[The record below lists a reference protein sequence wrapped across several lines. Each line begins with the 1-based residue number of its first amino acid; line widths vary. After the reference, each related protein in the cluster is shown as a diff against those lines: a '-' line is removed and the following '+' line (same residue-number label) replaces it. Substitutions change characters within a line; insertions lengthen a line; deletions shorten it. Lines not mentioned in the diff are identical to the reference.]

1 MRSNGVE
8 NSFHQKPNSIT
19 PMPPDLEYRNIPEQF
34 LGRSGN
40 NLEQSSCDHDTEQ
53 SHQDRNHRDV
63 DLARLREFTR
73 FVVNELS
80 DPLTAISSYT
90 EMCRE
95 ALYQKNVGRQTPHEQ
110 PTGSSRSLEELLE
123 LIAFNSGRLR
133 NLLTSFQRPLNEAVG
148 SWAVVHVDE
157 VISAA
162 LAGLAKDLHDQ
173 DIAVEIQRSP
183 PRAPILADPVQL
195 DRLVSGILRHS
206 IENVSREEPGGKTRL
221 LTISFRK
228 DTDSHGGGSGIDVR
242 FIDSGPEYPKNIT
255 RPFFDHETNEV
266 KLEMAALRTIME
278 RHGGTL
284 DIEHTSAEKTGVRAR
299 FPICKVAPAK
309 LAELQ
314 KRI

>member
-1 MRSNGVE
+1 
-8 NSFHQKPNSIT
+8 
-19 PMPPDLEYRNIPEQF
+19 MPPDFEYRNIPDRF
-34 LGRSGN
+34 LWRSGN
-40 NLEQSSCDHDTEQ
+40 NLKQSCWHHDTEQ
-53 SHQDRNHRDV
+53 GRQDKDQRDV

-95 ALYQKNVGRQTPHEQ
+95 VLSQKNVGRQTPQ
-110 PTGSSRSLEELLE
+110 DQSTGSARSLEELLE
-123 LIAFNSGRLR
+123 LIAFNSSRLR
-133 NLLTSFQRPLNEAVG
+133 NLLTSFQGPLSETGG
-148 SWAVVHVDE
+148 SWEVVHVDD

-173 DIAVEIQRSP
+173 SITVEIQRSP

-195 DRLVSGILRHS
+195 GQLVSRILRHS
-206 IENVSREEPGGKTRL
+206 IENVTREQHSGKNRL
-221 LTISFRK
+221 LTISFSK
-228 DTDSHGGGSGIDVR
+228 DTDPHGGANGIDVW
-242 FIDSGPEYPKNIT
+242 FIDSGPEYPENIT

-266 KLEMAALRTIME
+266 KLEMAALCTIME

-284 DIEHTSAEKTGVRAR
+284 DIEHSNVEKTGVRIR

-314 KRI
+314 KRV

>member
-1 MRSNGVE
+1 
-8 NSFHQKPNSIT
+8 
-19 PMPPDLEYRNIPEQF
+19 MPPDFEYINIPEQV
-34 LGRSGN
+34 LWRSEN
-40 NLEQSSCDHDTEQ
+40 NLEQSSWYHDTEQ
-53 SHQDRNHRDV
+53 NQQDRNHRDV
-63 DLARLREFTR
+63 DVARLREFTR

-95 ALYQKNVGRQTPHEQ
+95 VLSQENVGRQAPQEQ
-110 PTGSSRSLEELLE
+110 LTGSSRSLEELLE
-123 LIAFNSGRLR
+123 LIAFNSSRLR
-133 NLLTSFQRPLNEAVG
+133 NLLTSFQRPLNEAAG
-148 SWAVVHVDE
+148 SWTIVHVEE

-162 LAGLAKDLHDQ
+162 LAGLAKDLHNQ

-206 IENVSREEPGGKTRL
+206 IENVTREKRGRKNRL

-228 DTDSHGGGSGIDVR
+228 DTDSYGGGNGIDVQ
-242 FIDSGPEYPKNIT
+242 FINSGPEYPENIT

-284 DIEHTSAEKTGVRAR
+284 DIEHTSAEKTGVRIR

-314 KRI
+314 KRV

>member
-1 MRSNGVE
+1 
-8 NSFHQKPNSIT
+8 
-19 PMPPDLEYRNIPEQF
+19 MPPDFEYINIPEQV
-34 LGRSGN
+34 LWRSEN
-40 NLEQSSCDHDTEQ
+40 NLEQSSWYHDTEQ
-53 SHQDRNHRDV
+53 NQQDRNHRDV
-63 DLARLREFTR
+63 DVARLREFTR

-95 ALYQKNVGRQTPHEQ
+95 VLSQENVGRQAPQEQ
-110 PTGSSRSLEELLE
+110 LTGSSRSLEELLE
-123 LIAFNSGRLR
+123 LIAFNSSRLR
-133 NLLTSFQRPLNEAVG
+133 NLLTSFQRPLNEAAG
-148 SWAVVHVDE
+148 SWTIVHVEE

-162 LAGLAKDLHDQ
+162 LAGLAKDLHNQ

-206 IENVSREEPGGKTRL
+206 IENVTREKRGRKNRL

-228 DTDSHGGGSGIDVR
+228 DTDSYGGGNGIDVQ
-242 FIDSGPEYPKNIT
+242 FINSGPEYPENIT

-284 DIEHTSAEKTGVRAR
+284 DIEHTSAEKTGVRIR

-314 KRI
+314 KGV

>member
-1 MRSNGVE
+1 
-8 NSFHQKPNSIT
+8 
-19 PMPPDLEYRNIPEQF
+19 MPPDFEYINIPEQV
-34 LGRSGN
+34 LWRSEN
-40 NLEQSSCDHDTEQ
+40 NLEQSSWYHDTEQ
-53 SHQDRNHRDV
+53 NQQDRNHRDV
-63 DLARLREFTR
+63 DVARLREFTR

-95 ALYQKNVGRQTPHEQ
+95 VLSQENVGRQAPQEQ
-110 PTGSSRSLEELLE
+110 STGSSRSLEELLE
-123 LIAFNSGRLR
+123 LIAFNSSRLR
-133 NLLTSFQRPLNEAVG
+133 NLLTSFQRPLNEAAG
-148 SWAVVHVDE
+148 SWTIVHVEE

-162 LAGLAKDLHDQ
+162 LAGLAKDLHNQ

-206 IENVSREEPGGKTRL
+206 IENVTREKRGRKNRL

-228 DTDSHGGGSGIDVR
+228 DTDSYGGGNGIDVQ
-242 FIDSGPEYPKNIT
+242 FINSGPEYPENIT

-284 DIEHTSAEKTGVRAR
+284 DIEHTSAEKTGVRIR

-314 KRI
+314 KRV